1 MRKYKFF
8 DSDIVKFKSR
18 RRKKIKSN
26 NKSIVMYYKVIK
38 DPENILTADELLPWE
53 VYENTIN
60 RCWDWNKLTKVKTKY
75 SNNIFDYYLFKL
87 YKNRRIK

>member
-1 MRKYKFF
+1 MIGDSKDYKFF
-8 DSDIVKFKSR
+8 TSDIVKFKYQ
-18 RRKKIKSN
+18 KYT
-26 NKSIVMYYKVIK
+26 MYYKVQK
-38 DPENILTADELLPWE
+38 DPENIFTTDYELLPWE

-75 SNNIFDYYLFKL
+75 RNNIFNYYLFKL